1 MLVGL
6 RAHGDLPAVAR
17 RLRALGAR
25 PEALRPIGV
34 LAATVPS
41 GAALVRALGADPRV
55 AYLERDG
62 ELSIAA
68 DPFDTPD
75 PQHGGLKFTW
85 WYDDVRAGAALFA
98 AGGGSRRSVA
108 VLDTGLDVNH
118 PEFAGSGRIAR
129 TYETN
134 VGGQD
139 VTDAVG
145 HGTFVTGLIAAVDGN
160 GVGTKGV
167 AGNTQILAIRASA
180 NGSFT
185 ERDLLRG
192 IDFTLRRGGDVLNL
206 SLAGDGLGRSVG
218 RALATA
224 FLNDVLPVAASGN
237 KAQDGNPIQFP
248 AALLGGRRGDPGIG
262 LSVAATRPDGS
273 VGAFSTHNEYVSL
286 AAPGASAGD
295 CRFGVFS
302 TLPATVTDWD
312 DLDSCPTVFSQGGAR
327 YAYAEGTSFAAPI
340 ASGIAALVWQIE
352 RRLASEQ
359 VAEVMIRSA
368 RQTRGTGWNE
378 FTGTGIVD
386 GGAATALARTYD
398 VTAPRA
404 RGSVRRTGDR
414 VRVHVRRAR
423 DRTERGRERAGGVRY
438 GLLVSRNGGRTYAL
452 VRSGRRA
459 PDRPEHPPA
468 RLTRARVRGPGLRR
482 QRQLRP
488 PPAGPRAALE
498 VAHRV
503 DRRPVDARLEV
514 QVVAEAVAGAAHV
527 ADDLALLHAGAVGG
541 GEARL
546 VRVAARQAA
555 GVLDAGVVAVAA
567 HPAHQHHAA
576 RVGGADRG
584 ARAHGDV
591 HAGVQA
597 APARAEGRHHRAVHR
612 PDQLAACPGG
622 PGPARQGR

>member
-1 MLVGL
+1 MWSMRRAALAIVLCAAPLLAAPAQASPDLARLQAQREALRLQAGASAPGSVLALPLPERGGSPAGAASADAELRAIARGHGPQRVLVGL
-6 RAHGDLPAVAR
+6 RAHSDLPAVAR

-118 PEFAGSGRIAR
+118 PEFAGSGRIAH

-248 AALLGGRRGDPGIG
+248 AALLGGRRGDAGIG

-312 DLDSCPTVFSQGGAR
+312 DLDSCPNVFSQGGAR

-404 RGSVRRTGDR
+404 RGSLRRTGDR
-414 VRVHVRRAR
+414 VRVRVRRAR

-452 VRSGRRA
+452 VRSGRR
-459 PDRPEHPPA
+459 RPIDLSI
-468 RLTRARVRGPGLRR
+468 RLRGSRAHVFLALACDANGNCGRRRLGRVRP
-482 QRQLRP
+482 
-488 PPAGPRAALE
+488 
-498 VAHRV
+498 
-503 DRRPVDARLEV
+503 
-514 QVVAEAVAGAAHV
+514 
-527 ADDLALLHAGAVGG
+527 
-541 GEARL
+541 
-546 VRVAARQAA
+546 
-555 GVLDAGVVAVAA
+555 
-567 HPAHQHHAA
+567 
-576 RVGGADRG
+576 
-584 ARAHGDV
+584 
-591 HAGVQA
+591 
-597 APARAEGRHHRAVHR
+597 
-612 PDQLAACPGG
+612 
-622 PGPARQGR
+622 

>member
-1 MLVGL
+1 M
-6 RAHGDLPAVAR
+6 
-17 RLRALGAR
+17 
-25 PEALRPIGV
+25 
-34 LAATVPS
+34 
-41 GAALVRALGADPRV
+41 
-55 AYLERDG
+55 AYLERDS

-75 PQHGGLKFTW
+75 PEHGNLKFTW

-237 KAQDGNPIQFP
+237 KAQNGNPIQFP

-312 DLDSCPTVFSQGGAR
+312 DLGLVPDRVQPGRRALCLRRGHELRRPDRLRHRRAGVADRAPAGLRAGGRGDDPLGAPDAR
-327 YAYAEGTSFAAPI
+327 HG
-340 ASGIAALVWQIE
+340 LE
-352 RRLASEQ
+352 RVHGHGDRRRRRRHGAGAHL
-359 VAEVMIRSA
+359 RRDRPA
-368 RQTRGTGWNE
+368 RQGQR
-378 FTGTGIVD
+378 
-386 GGAATALARTYD
+386 ATCGRPR
-398 VTAPRA
+398 PRA
-404 RGSVRRTGDR
+404 RAPVARPHRAGPRTRRRGALRAARVPQRRPHLRTGAQ
-414 VRVHVRRAR
+414 RAP
-423 DRTERGRERAGGVRY
+423 
-438 GLLVSRNGGRTYAL
+438 
-452 VRSGRRA
+452 A
-459 PDRPEHPPA
+459 PDRPQHPPA
-468 RLTRARVRGPGLRR
+468 RLARARVRGRW
-482 QRQLRP
+482 
-488 PPAGPRAALE
+488 PATPTATAAAAGWAACGPRGSPSG
-498 VAHRV
+498 
-503 DRRPVDARLEV
+503 RRATR
-514 QVVAEAVAGAAHV
+514 
-527 ADDLALLHAGAVGG
+527 
-541 GEARL
+541 
-546 VRVAARQAA
+546 
-555 GVLDAGVVAVAA
+555 
-567 HPAHQHHAA
+567 
-576 RVGGADRG
+576 
-584 ARAHGDV
+584 
-591 HAGVQA
+591 
-597 APARAEGRHHRAVHR
+597 
-612 PDQLAACPGG
+612 
-622 PGPARQGR
+622 